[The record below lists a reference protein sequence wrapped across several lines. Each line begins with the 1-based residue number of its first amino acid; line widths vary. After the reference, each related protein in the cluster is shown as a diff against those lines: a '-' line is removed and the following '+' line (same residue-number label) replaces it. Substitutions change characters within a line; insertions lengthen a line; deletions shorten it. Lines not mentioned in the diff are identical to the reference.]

1 MPLSQKELDLIAAAD
16 TTVRAAAQALDKTN
30 AALQEFDRAV
40 AGGNKEEIEAARQ
53 AAKDQ
58 GNAMSAA
65 VRAAY
70 EASFDAFNTLDANP
84 ASKSSD
90 PKNND
95 ISSAWD
101 KVRVQTLFVQN
112 RMVPTQKSQIET
124 FKAIKAKAENPQ
136 PPVTDGNTA
145 PTGSTEGN
153 TDKTNED
160 VKQEQREQRPGG
172 AAFNQDGGA
181 LVSPGAT
188 DDRYTDVG
196 KTNDEDKS
204 GNGDP
209 SQTRLSTVGLAAGGV
224 PKNMADVERS
234 TGISVRTGYG
244 EGPTTPVD
252 EDWRVRI
259 SLATNATIFYKSANP
274 GIQSPLLNTSGVVFP
289 YTPSISVQHNA
300 RYGETKLTH
309 SNYASYFYEGS
320 DVSAISISGDF
331 TVQSQE
337 EGKYVLA
344 AMTFF
349 RSCTKMWFGTQT
361 QPLAGNPPPM
371 VFLNGFGKLYFPNVP
386 CVITGFNHT
395 MPAEVDYIEVK
406 HSADELNPFGS
417 MKMGG
422 IAKSQSEMLTNAATR
437 VPTSCTMSVTVQPVY
452 SRRFIHENFNLDSF
466 ADGSLLLNR
475 GGFL

>member
-1 MPLSQKELDLIAAAD
+1 MAFGPPQPVVGEDPAARA
-16 TTVRAAAQALDKTN
+16 RAAGILEEY
-30 AALQEFDRAV
+30 AALTA
-40 AGGNKEEIEAARQ
+40 EANQVTENVTKGVGDKQANVDAFQDVSARLRR
-53 AAKDQ
+53 
-58 GNAMSAA
+58 NADVITALKNE
-65 VRAAY
+65 VFKN
-70 EASFDAFNTLDANP
+70 EKIFDAKLG
-84 ASKSSD
+84 
-90 PKNND
+90 
-95 ISSAWD
+95 
-101 KVRVQTLFVQN
+101 RELQ
-112 RMVPTQKSQIET
+112 E
-124 FKAIKAKAENPQ
+124 AIKASATYQSNFEPTGTQAANAVKNEQGNPES
-136 PPVTDGNTA
+136 
-145 PTGSTEGN
+145 TGSTEGT

-160 VKQEQREQRPGG
+160 VNAEGTTPKAQGQNFPI
-172 AAFNQDGGA
+172 
-181 LVSPGAT
+181 
-188 DDRYTDVG
+188 DDRYKDVG
-196 KTNDEDKS
+196 KTNDENKS

-209 SQTRLSTVGLAAGGV
+209 SKTRLNSVGLAAGGV
-224 PKNMADVERS
+224 PKNISDVERS

-244 EGPTTPVD
+244 QGPTTAVD

-259 SLATNATIFYKSANP
+259 SLATNATIFYKSSNP

-371 VFLNGFGKLYFPNVP
+371 VFLNGFGKLYFANVP

-395 MPAEVDYIEVK
+395 MPAEVDYIEVR

-417 MKMGG
+417 TKTGG
-422 IAKSQSEMLTNAATR
+422 VAKSQSEMLTNAATR

-452 SRRFIHENFNLDSF
+452 SRKFIHENFNLDSF

>member
-40 AGGNKEEIEAARQ
+40 AGGNKEEIEAAQ
-53 AAKDQ
+53 AAAREQ

-65 VRAAY
+65 VIAAY
-70 EASFDAFNTLDANP
+70 NASFDAFNTLDANP

-90 PKNND
+90 PKNSD

-112 RMVPTQKSQIET
+112 RMVPTQKSQLAT
-124 FKAIKAKAENPQ
+124 YKSIKAKANEPQ
-136 PPVTDGNTA
+136 PPATDGNTA
-145 PTGSTEGN
+145 PTGSTEG
-153 TDKTNED
+153 TTTKTNED
-160 VKQEQREQRPGG
+160 VKAEEPTPKAESQNFP
-172 AAFNQDGGA
+172 
-181 LVSPGAT
+181 V
-188 DDRYTDVG
+188 DDRYKDVG

-209 SQTRLSTVGLAAGGV
+209 SQTRLNTVGLAAGGV
-224 PKNMADVERS
+224 PKNIADVERS

-244 EGPTTPVD
+244 EGPSTPVD

-259 SLATNATIFYKSANP
+259 SLATNATIFYKSTNP

-289 YTPSISVQHNA
+289 YTPSISLQHNA

-371 VFLNGFGKLYFPNVP
+371 VFLNGFGKLYFSNVP

-422 IAKSQSEMLTNAATR
+422 IAKSQSEMLTNATTR